1 MTHKNTFFIRFSIC
15 IALFVAILCLI
26 IIFFAPE
33 SSDTQVDNQE
43 APTTPTVIIDAGH
56 GGEDGGTQSKEGM
69 LEKDVNLD
77 IALRIKKLL
86 ENQGI
91 NVILTRDTDTLL
103 YDRNTDYKG
112 RKKLL
117 DAQAR
122 LSIGENNPDAI
133 FISIHQ
139 NAYKDPQYSG
149 LQVWYS
155 GNNKDSVN
163 LAQAMQDNVKSKLQ
177 PDNNRQIKLAGTNI
191 YLMEHIQNPAILIEC
206 GFLSNPTE
214 AQKLSDNTYRQNLSQ
229 VICDAAIE
237 YLNKNNASEMQRRQF
252 ISNKS
257 HGYLLSG

>member
-26 IIFFAPE
+26 IIFFVPK

-43 APTTPTVIIDAGH
+43 VHPTPTVIIDAGH
-56 GGEDGGTQSKEGM
+56 GGEDGGTQSADGT
-69 LEKDVNLD
+69 LEKDLNLD
-77 IALRIKKLL
+77 IALRLAKLF
-86 ENQGI
+86 EDKGI

-117 DAQAR
+117 DAEAR
-122 LSIGENNPDAI
+122 LKIADDNPDAI

-155 GNNKDSVN
+155 GNNAESLH
-163 LAQAMQDNVKSKLQ
+163 LAEAIQSGVKSKLQ
-177 PDNNRQIKLAGTNI
+177 TENNRAVKFSGNNVYIMQHIK
-191 YLMEHIQNPAILIEC
+191 NPAILVEC
-206 GFLSNPTE
+206 GFLSNPSE
-214 AQKLSDNTYRQNLSQ
+214 AKKLSDPSYRQNLSQ
-229 VICDAAIE
+229 VICDSTLE
-237 YLNKNNASEMQRRQF
+237 YINNNASA
-252 ISNKS
+252 N
-257 HGYLLSG
+257 

>member
-1 MTHKNTFFIRFSIC
+1 MTHKNTFFIRFSVC

-26 IIFFAPE
+26 IILFVPTKNE
-33 SSDTQVDNQE
+33 TQVDSEN
-43 APTTPTVIIDAGH
+43 AISPPTVIIDAGH
-56 GGEDGGTQSKEGM
+56 GGEDGGTQSSFGM

-77 IALRIKKLL
+77 IAIRLKKLL

-122 LSIGENNPDAI
+122 LKIAENNPDAI

-139 NAYKDPQYSG
+139 NAYQSPQYSG

-155 GNNKDSVN
+155 GNNTDSLP
-163 LAQAMQDNVKSKLQ
+163 LAEAIQSGVKSTLQ
-177 PDNNRQIKLAGTNI
+177 PENNRTVKLSGSNI
-191 YLMEHIQNPAILIEC
+191 YILEHIKNPAVIIEC
-206 GFLSNPTE
+206 GFLSNPGE
-214 AQKLSDNTYRQNLSQ
+214 AKKLSDVTYRQNLCQ
-229 VICDAAIE
+229 VICDSTIE
-237 YLNKNNASEMQRRQF
+237 FIKKSE
-252 ISNKS
+252 S
-257 HGYLLSG
+257 